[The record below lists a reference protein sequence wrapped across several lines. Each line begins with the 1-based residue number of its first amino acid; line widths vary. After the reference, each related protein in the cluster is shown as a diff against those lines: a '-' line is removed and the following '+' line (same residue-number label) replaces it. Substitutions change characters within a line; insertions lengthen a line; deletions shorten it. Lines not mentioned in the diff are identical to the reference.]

1 MKKSNKYK
9 ASGLLAFFG
18 VCYFI
23 SSAFKD
29 NFYGGLISSISEAAL
44 VGGIADWFGVT
55 AIFKKPLNVNWPKKI
70 FRTDILRN
78 NKEKFI
84 FTIVDMVEN
93 DLLSMEKINE
103 KVRNYDFFSAILN
116 MKLLKKEVLQN
127 IISKIDIKK
136 FLKDNIYENE
146 AYVNKALDSF
156 IQSDLYDKTVD
167 LVISKMVKVINEHSS
182 IKFIDEILKDTVK
195 RYEGNSLRRKLT
207 TGFILKTVFKG
218 DLKLAPYMVKD
229 KIIEKLHG
237 INDEKYEYREEV
249 KKFVLSIYK
258 NRDGIS
264 SPNVLTLV
272 KDCAER
278 CEECPKRCKIW
289 NKKYSEN
296 SISELVI
303 NSVNNL
309 DKDAVNEFIRNFI
322 EKLVNAKHKE
332 IGNIVRE
339 SLNKY
344 NDDEII
350 KLAYDKAGDDLQL
363 IRINGS
369 VVGGIVGM
377 LVFIITKILI

>member
-9 ASGLLAFFG
+9 ASSLLTFFG

-55 AIFKKPLNVNWPKKI
+55 AIFKKPLNINWPKKI
-70 FRTDILRN
+70 FRTDILRD
-78 NKEKFI
+78 NKEKFVC
-84 FTIVDMVEN
+84 TIVDMVEN
-93 DLLSMEKINE
+93 DLLSKEKINE

-127 IISKIDIKK
+127 IISRIDIKR

-146 AYVNKALDSF
+146 AYVNKALDNF
-156 IQSDLYDKTVD
+156 IQSKLYDKAVE
-167 LVISKMVKVINEHSS
+167 LVIGEMVKVINEDFS
-182 IKFIDEILKDTVK
+182 IKFINEILTDTIK

-207 TGFILKTVFKG
+207 TGFILKAVFKG
-218 DLKLAPYMVKD
+218 NLKLAPYIVKD
-229 KIIEKLHG
+229 KIIEKLNSIRSG
-237 INDEKYEYREEV
+237 KNEYKEDV
-249 KKFVLSIYK
+249 KKFILSIYK
-258 NRDGIS
+258 NKDKS
-264 SPNVLTLV
+264 SFPDVSTLV
-272 KDCAER
+272 KDCAKR
-278 CEECPKRCKIW
+278 CENCPKECKIW
-289 NKKYSEN
+289 NKKYSEDN
-296 SISELVI
+296 ISELII
-303 NSVNNL
+303 NAVNNL
-309 DKDAVNEFIRNFI
+309 DKKVVNEFISNFI
-322 EKLVNAKHKE
+322 EKLVNSKHKE
-332 IGNIVRE
+332 IGSIVRE

-369 VVGGIVGM
+369 VVGGMVGM
-377 LVFIITKILI
+377 LVFIVTKILI